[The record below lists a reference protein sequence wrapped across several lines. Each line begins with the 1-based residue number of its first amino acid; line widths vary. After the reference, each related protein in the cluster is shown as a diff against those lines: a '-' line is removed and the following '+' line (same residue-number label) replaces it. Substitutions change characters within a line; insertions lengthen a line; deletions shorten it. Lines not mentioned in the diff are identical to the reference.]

1 MIFLRLTAN
10 EIRTRLNL
18 LKGQGN
24 IATTKEGSFLE
35 GQQPL
40 SKLIFLRVDNLQ
52 GNTLLFM
59 VVLQPTL
66 RSLFALDGDLAAVKV
81 VAISDAATDRL
92 GVNSHRYF
100 GLWSV
105 CDKVLTSVTLKH
117 DPVLFAYTTPM
128 CQFMIHP
135 WSRRCFPSIE
145 AWPAYVG
152 VRQHCPI
159 VLWSARVSVC

>member
-1 MIFLRLTAN
+1 
-10 EIRTRLNL
+10 L

-100 GLWSV
+100 GL
-105 CDKVLTSVTLKH
+105 
-117 DPVLFAYTTPM
+117 
-128 CQFMIHP
+128 
-135 WSRRCFPSIE
+135 
-145 AWPAYVG
+145 
-152 VRQHCPI
+152 
-159 VLWSARVSVC
+159 